1 MSDYRSATL
10 GPASAGVDPADAEA
24 IIVDLGPQH
33 PSMHGGLRIALTLE
47 GDRIATAEPHIGYL
61 HRGAEKLF
69 EVRDYRAALA
79 LANRHDW
86 LSAPANE
93 VGLCLVLERMLG
105 IAVPPRATWLR
116 TLVVELNRALSHVA
130 FLAALPAGPPGLAAQ
145 AWAIRERLLG
155 VIEELTGGRMHVMVA
170 RVGGLKVDVPAGWLA
185 RLARDVAAAR
195 ADFEAVA
202 DALEGA
208 PVVAACRGVAVVP
221 PAAVGELG
229 LSGAVARAAG
239 LDLDLRR
246 DDPVLGYAALGFG
259 GAALPVVVRQEGDAL
274 ARFQVLAAQTRV
286 ALDLVDAAR
295 ERLAAEPPGPID
307 VRLPKTLKA
316 PEGVAYSWSENPL
329 GAMGYL
335 LVSRGERTPWR
346 LHLRTPSFGN
356 VQALRVALPG
366 TRVSDLQAAL
376 ASFFFVV
383 GDIDR

>member
-1 MSDYRSATL
+1 MSEHRTATL
-10 GPASAGVDPADAEA
+10 GPASGAADADA
-24 IIVDLGPQH
+24 IIVDLGRHH
-33 PSMHGGLRIALTLE
+33 PSMHGGLRLSLTLE
-47 GDRIATAEPHIGYL
+47 DDRIATAEPHIGYL

-93 VGLCLVLERMLG
+93 IGLCLVLERMLG
-105 IAVPPRATWLR
+105 MEVPPRATWLR
-116 TLVVELNRALSHVA
+116 TLLVELNRALSHLA
-130 FLAALPAGPPGLAAQ
+130 FLAGVPGGGADVPRLA
-145 AWAIRERLLG
+145 WVMRERLLE

-170 RVGGLKVDVPAGWLA
+170 RVGGLKVDVPAGWLGRSA
-185 RLARDVAAAR
+185 RAVAAVR
-195 ADFEAVA
+195 ADLTGIDEAMYGDPVVTACGGVATLPPNAVA
-202 DALEGA
+202 
-208 PVVAACRGVAVVP
+208 
-221 PAAVGELG
+221 ELG
-229 LSGAVARAAG
+229 LSGAVARASGA
-239 LDLDLRR
+239 DLDLRR
-246 DDPVLGYAALGFG
+246 DDPALGYAELGFG
-259 GAALPVVVRQEGDAL
+259 TTADFPVVLRSAGDAL
-274 ARFQVLAAQTRV
+274 ARFQVLAEQTRV

-316 PEGVAYSWSENPL
+316 PEGVAYAWTENPL

-346 LHLRTPSFGN
+346 LHLRTPSFAN

-366 TRVSDLQAAL
+366 TRVADLEAAL
-376 ASFFFVV
+376 ASFFFIV